1 MSVSSKASP
10 VDSAVS
16 PTAKRQRDPRGIAG
30 ILFFVFFIAGDVIRG
45 QLANGALPMPGNPA
59 GDVVR
64 YHVANPL
71 STSLVS
77 TVQLLAALS
86 LLVFVPAMAAR
97 VRQVAGDGAVFS
109 RMVPVAGV
117 LAGASLLVSAL
128 LGFSLT
134 AFAGSWDLGVVDTVR
149 TLNFVT
155 GGVSHVVAL
164 GLFVGAVALGS
175 AKALPRGVRWYGYV
189 AAVPAILSILS
200 VFVYLASAFLP
211 VGRMLGMI
219 WCVVA
224 GITLLVGTR
233 RSLTPER

>member
-10 VDSAVS
+10 VEATVS
-16 PTAKRQRDPRGIAG
+16 STVKRQRDPRGIAG
-30 ILFFVFFIAGDVIRG
+30 ILFLVFFTAGDVFG
-45 QLANGALPMPGNPA
+45 GLLAKGSVPLPGSPA
-59 GDVVR
+59 ADVVR
-64 YHVANPL
+64 HYATNPL

-77 TVQLLAALS
+77 AVQVLAALS

-97 VRQVAGDGAVFS
+97 VRQVAGDGAVLS
-109 RMVPVAGV
+109 RTVPVFGI
-117 LAGASLLVSAL
+117 LAGASMLVSAL
-128 LGFSLT
+128 LGLSLT
-134 AFAGSWDLGVVDTVR
+134 VFAGSWDLGAVDTVR

-189 AAVPAILSILS
+189 AAVPAILSVVS

-211 VGRMLGMI
+211 VGRELTMI
-219 WCVVA
+219 WCAVA
-224 GITLLVGTR
+224 GITLLLGTR
-233 RSLTPER
+233 R